1 MRARARLVIA
11 SLAAALGAALVTTAP
26 ARAATTV
33 TMATVVGADRYATA
47 GQAAERA
54 FGPAAATVV
63 ITSGTTFPD
72 ALSASY
78 LAGAVNGPVLLTDP
92 STLSAG
98 TAAAI
103 TSLGANRATIVGGT
117 AAVGTSVEQQLRAM
131 GLAVTRVSGQTR
143 YDTAA
148 AVATSQGA
156 THVGTV
162 GGTPTAIVASG
173 ANFPDALAAGPL
185 AFAKGLPVLLTDPS
199 TLSPQTA
206 AALASLGVKQVLIP
220 GGPQSVSSA
229 VEAGVKALGIATL
242 RFAGADRFD
251 TAAQIAAYA
260 VGHLGFSFGTTV
272 LADGLTFADALAA
285 GPFAGRTMSPVLL
298 TGALP
303 AATESALAANAGTIT
318 GLIGFGR
325 AASTVPAAALAAGAT
340 LTING
345 TLTAQGTALCGFPSS
360 FTFTG
365 QIGSAA
371 AGAAGHLTASLT
383 TSGATGPVDIDLTAG
398 GTPVTMSYTSAG
410 ALFTATGAAVAA
422 AGTPVIGTG
431 SVTLGTCTANYAF
444 RASVT

>member
-1 MRARARLVIA
+1 
-11 SLAAALGAALVTTAP
+11 
-26 ARAATTV
+26 
-33 TMATVVGADRYATA
+33 
-47 GQAAERA
+47 
-54 FGPAAATVV
+54 
-63 ITSGTTFPD
+63 
-72 ALSASY
+72 
-78 LAGAVNGPVLLTDP
+78 
-92 STLSAG
+92 
-98 TAAAI
+98 
-103 TSLGANRATIVGGT
+103 
-117 AAVGTSVEQQLRAM
+117 
-131 GLAVTRVSGQTR
+131 
-143 YDTAA
+143 
-148 AVATSQGA
+148 
-156 THVGTV
+156 
-162 GGTPTAIVASG
+162 
-173 ANFPDALAAGPL
+173 
-185 AFAKGLPVLLTDPS
+185 
-199 TLSPQTA
+199 LSPQTA